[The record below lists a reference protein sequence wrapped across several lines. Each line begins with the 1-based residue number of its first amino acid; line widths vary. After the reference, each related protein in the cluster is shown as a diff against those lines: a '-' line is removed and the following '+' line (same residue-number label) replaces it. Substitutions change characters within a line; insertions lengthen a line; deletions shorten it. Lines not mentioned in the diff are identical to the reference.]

1 MTTPQAKPLQVITIN
16 ADGETVRALMPHRLF
31 HQWLDASSFRRVTS
45 WLVDCEMTGNC
56 RVAVDVEPTFTQFA
70 QSFLT
75 KNETKTEP
83 LCSNPSDT
91 VLNYIHNQTS
101 SPNTQE
107 PHMTPNDAII
117 AQAFH
122 TADAISDQI
131 VQLQDENTKLNAQL
145 AELGAENARIRSKIL
160 LNKAFPATGNASY
173 RLSPDSREYRI
184 LDANL
189 SNNYAKAAKLRAT
202 IADNCAKIA
211 QLQNSIN
218 NVPTEVT
225 SMNTPSSETSPVTFP
240 VATSEELEAPAP
252 LRKNDVLVNILC
264 NVTDTIS
271 ELTVLDG
278 LDELDGYCA
287 QHDLVVESID
297 GDPDEEYGWYCVV
310 SLAPPSDDV
319 DDIAPETPVSID
331 DAGYT
336 PNDPIQTWTEVDDTD
351 EAPPAPVP
359 PVKAP
364 KAKKAKKAK
373 KQPVHFFLRDIIL
386 ASPGIN
392 RTTVFAHAALRS
404 ACLKASVITL
414 IDAGD
419 KMEVK
424 RWNRRLNRFIRQIR
438 RDGHDIQIVRTNNV
452 AAYTIPAIVQLP
464 LVFDTEAAAP
474 IIEQEAAPPVKVP
487 REEEPEMGDTSFES
501 LLSMLDDDA
510 VSPITSE
517 TAE

>member
-1 MTTPQAKPLQVITIN
+1 MTNPQTKPLQVITIN
-16 ADGETVRALMPHRLF
+16 AVGETVRALMPHRRF

-117 AQAFH
+117 IKAFH
-122 TADAISDQI
+122 AADAISDQI
-131 VQLQDENTKLNAQL
+131 AKL
-145 AELGAENARIRSKIL
+145 EAENARIRSEMY
-160 LNKAFPATGNASY
+160 PSTPNASY
-173 RLSPDSREYRI
+173 RLGPDSREYQI
-184 LDANL
+184 LDSNL
-189 SNNYAKAAKLRAT
+189 SHNY
-202 IADNCAKIA
+202 AKIA
-211 QLQNSIN
+211 QLRNSIN

-225 SMNTPSSETSPVTFP
+225 SMNTPSSETSPATFP
-240 VATSEELEAPAP
+240 VATSEELEAPVP
-252 LRKNDVLVNILC
+252 FRKNDVLVNILC
-264 NVTDTIS
+264 NVTDTVS
-271 ELTVLDG
+271 ELTVLD
-278 LDELDGYCA
+278 DRDALDGYCA
-287 QHDLVVESID
+287 QHELVVESID

-310 SLAPPSDDV
+310 SLAIPSDDV
-319 DDIAPETPVSID
+319 DDIAPETPVAIDDVPASPTED
-331 DAGYT
+331 DAGL
-336 PNDPIQTWTEVDDTD
+336 DID
-351 EAPPAPVP
+351 EEPPAPVP

-364 KAKKAKKAK
+364 KAKKVKNAK

-474 IIEQEAAPPVKVP
+474 TPEQEAAPPVKAP

-510 VSPITSE
+510 VSPIASE